1 MAGRGSRLRPH
12 TLSTPKPLIPI
23 AGKPIVKRLVE
34 DIAETVGAELNQI
47 AFIIGD
53 FGNDIEEMLLNVA
66 KDVGAEGVICHQK
79 EALGTAHA
87 IYCAKK
93 VLDGPVVV
101 AFADTLFRAKFQFDL
116 TSDVAMWVKKVKS
129 PDAYGVIK
137 LDNNVII
144 TDDSLSKNSFSSN
157 SSIVF
162 S

>member
-12 TLSTPKPLIPI
+12 TLSTPKPLLPI
-23 AGKPIVKRLVE
+23 VGKPIVKRLVE
-34 DIAETVGAELNQI
+34 DIAETLGAELNQI

-87 IYCAKK
+87 IYCAKE

-116 TSDVAMWVKKVKS
+116 TSDVAIWVKK
-129 PDAYGVIK
+129 
-137 LDNNVII
+137 
-144 TDDSLSKNSFSSN
+144 SKNPRCLWCN
-157 SSIVF
+157 
-162 S
+162 